1 MMNTSNMIV
10 MNAASYETRIVLV
23 ERNAVV
29 ELYTERRSERGIL
42 GNIYKGKVI
51 RVLPGM
57 QAAFVDIGLDRAAFL
72 YVSDISKEALNED
85 FDVIWG
91 GDREDGAMDAEE
103 GDQQETPGRLR
114 NGGGRY
120 RNIQDLLREG
130 QELMVQVAKDPIG
143 TKGARLTS
151 HVTLPGRYLVFMPTI
166 DHVGI
171 SRRIAGDGERRRLRD
186 IIERVRPPGT
196 GFIVRTVSE
205 GEPEENLVADM
216 KFLIGLWRE
225 IVARN
230 EKQTAPSMLHA
241 DFDLVLRATRD
252 LFTPAVDRLVVDDR
266 QEFERIRDFVRT
278 FMPSQEQKIELYEK
292 DEPIFDTY
300 QIEVEISRAL
310 ARKVWLK
317 SGGYI
322 VIDQAEAL
330 TAIDVN
336 TGKYV
341 GKRNLEDTITKINLE
356 ATLEIAYQLRL
367 RNIGGIIILDFIDMD
382 RGANRDKV
390 FKALDDALKRDKV
403 RTTIVKIS
411 ELGLVEMTRKR
422 TRESIGRMISEPC
435 FYCEGR
441 GFIKSRQTVCYEI
454 FREVMREAPYIPQGM
469 IAIRA
474 NPELAD
480 CMLDEER
487 KGIEELERRYGKRI
501 IIQSVPEFHREQFEV
516 RGTTRG

>member
-1 MMNTSNMIV
+1 MNSNMIV
-10 MNAASYETRIVLV
+10 MNAAPHETRIALV
-23 ERNAVV
+23 ERGAVV
-29 ELYTERRSERGIL
+29 ELYNERRSERGIL
-42 GNIYKGKVI
+42 GNIYKGKVV

-72 YVSDISKEALNED
+72 YVSDISKEALTED
-85 FDVIWG
+85 FEVMWG
-91 GDREDGAMDAEE
+91 ADREDDGGGENGE
-103 GDQQETPGRLR
+103 HPEDQGRFR
-114 NGGGRY
+114 NGNGLGRN
-120 RNIQDLLREG
+120 RNIQDLLKEG

-171 SRRIAGDGERRRLRD
+171 SRRIADENERKRLREV
-186 IIERVRPPGT
+186 IERLRPPGT

-205 GEPEENLVADM
+205 GEPEDNLVSDM

-230 EKQTAPSMLHA
+230 EKQGAPLLLHA

-252 LFTPAVDRLVVDDR
+252 LFSPAIDRLVVDDR
-266 QEFERIRDFVRT
+266 QEFDRIKDFVRT
-278 FMPSQEQKIELYEK
+278 FMPSQEGKVEFYEK
-292 DEPIFDTY
+292 DEPIFDNF

-356 ATLEIAYQLRL
+356 AAQEIAYQLRL
-367 RNIGGIIILDFIDMD
+367 RNIGGIIIIDFIDMD
-382 RGANRDKV
+382 RGANREKV
-390 FKALDDALKRDKV
+390 FKALEDALKRDRV
-403 RTTIVKIS
+403 RSTIVKIS

-422 TRESIGRMISEPC
+422 TRESIGHLISEPC
-435 FYCEGR
+435 FYCEGK

-454 FREVMREAPYIPQGM
+454 FREVQREAPYIPQQM

-487 KGIEELERRYGKRI
+487 RGIEELEKKFGKRI

-516 RGTTRG
+516 RGTTKG